1 MHFYQIKVNVCVLFH
16 FLELIQSYLLDFPGG
31 SDGKASAYNAGDPG
45 LIPGSGRSL
54 GEGNGNP
61 LQYSCLENSMDRGA
75 WWATVH
81 RVTKSQ
87 IRLSDFTFTFTLGVF
102 LGITCKSGHDAKTDK
117 ILQYSS
123 ISSMKIDCF
132 VLVYFRVKVKELLG
146 FKIRN
151 GIHFQ

>member
-1 MHFYQIKVNVCVLFH
+1 M
-16 FLELIQSYLLDFPGG
+16 DFPGG

-87 IRLSDFTFTFTLGVF
+87 IQLSDFTFTFTLGVF

-123 ISSMKIDCF
+123 ISNMKIDCF
-132 VLVYFRVKVKELLG
+132 FLVYFRVKVKELVG

>member
-1 MHFYQIKVNVCVLFH
+1 MHFYYIKVNVCVLFH
-16 FLELIQSYLLDFPGG
+16 FLELIQYYLLDFPSG

-45 LIPGSGRSL
+45 LIPGSG
-54 GEGNGNP
+54 NGNP
-61 LQYSCLENSMDRGA
+61 FQYSYLENPMDRGP
-75 WWATVH
+75 WQATVH

-102 LGITCKSGHDAKTDK
+102 SGITCKSGYDAKTDK

-123 ISSMKIDCF
+123 ISNMKIDSF
-132 VLVYFRVKVKELLG
+132 FLVYFRVKVKELVG